1 MKNQLFKL
9 IKYLILLLLFAVNFS
24 CTKKINQNPLVI
36 PPEFND
42 IPTEESQQKKSNI
55 SKANS
60 LKEILF
66 DE

>member
-9 IKYLILLLLFAVNFS
+9 IKHLILVLFFAVNFS
-24 CTKKINQNPLVI
+24 CAKKINQNPLVI